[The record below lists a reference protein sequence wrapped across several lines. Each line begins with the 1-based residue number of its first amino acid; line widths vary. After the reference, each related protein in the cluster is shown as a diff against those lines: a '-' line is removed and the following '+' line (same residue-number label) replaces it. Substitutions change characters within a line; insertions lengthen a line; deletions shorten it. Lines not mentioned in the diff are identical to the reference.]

1 MIRFILTYRTVGLK
15 DGMIMKNTRA
25 HILNVSLSLF
35 LQKGFKD
42 VTMKEIVEK
51 TGMSKG
57 AIYHYFESKE
67 QLFLE
72 IINIIFSSV
81 LDDHYSKCN
90 KDSLHQFYHDYIIH
104 FIGSPNWQN
113 ESKND
118 NLANMNYFSLI
129 FDALKLF
136 PNLHEKLKESLE
148 VQLTVWKEVIHTAR
162 NKGEIKSF
170 MDDEQI
176 ARMFIYSSDG
186 VGMYSIFIKDS
197 GANTEN
203 TLLKLW
209 NSFYEE
215 LKA

>member
-1 MIRFILTYRTVGLK
+1 
-15 DGMIMKNTRA
+15 MKNTRE
-25 HILNVSLSLF
+25 HILNESLSLF

-67 QLFLE
+67 KLFLE

-81 LDDHYSKCN
+81 LDTHYSKCN
-90 KDSLHQFYHDYIIH
+90 KDSLHQFYHDYINH
-104 FIGSPNWQN
+104 FIRSSNWQN
-113 ESKND
+113 KSEKD
-118 NLANMNYFSLI
+118 NFVNMNYFSLI

-136 PNLHEKLKESLE
+136 PDLHEKLKESLQ

-162 NKGEIKSF
+162 NKEEIKSL

-186 VGMYSIFIKDS
+186 VGMYSLFINDRS
-197 GANTEN
+197 EDTES

-209 NSFYEE
+209 DNFYTE

>member
-1 MIRFILTYRTVGLK
+1 
-15 DGMIMKNTRA
+15 MKNTRE
-25 HILNVSLSLF
+25 HILNISLGLF

-72 IINIIFSSV
+72 IVNNFFSSIEA
-81 LDDHYSKCN
+81 HYYELN
-90 KDSLHQFYHDYIIH
+90 NDSLYQFYQDYINH
-104 FIGSPNWQN
+104 FIESSNWQN
-113 ESKND
+113 ESEKD
-118 NLANMNYFSLI
+118 DFINMNYISLI

-136 PNLHEKLKESLE
+136 PNLHEKLKESLQ
-148 VQLTVWKEVIHTAR
+148 VQLTVWKEVIHNAR
-162 NKGEIKSF
+162 NKGEIKSS

-186 VGMYSIFIKDS
+186 VGLYSIFINNSS
-197 GANTEN
+197 GNTKN

-209 NSFYEE
+209 DSFYEE